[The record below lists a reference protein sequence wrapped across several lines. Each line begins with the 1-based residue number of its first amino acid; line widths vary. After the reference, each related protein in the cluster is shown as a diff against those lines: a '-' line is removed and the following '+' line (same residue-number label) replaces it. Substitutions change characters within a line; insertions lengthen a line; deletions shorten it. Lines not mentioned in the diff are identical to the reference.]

1 MEKNLKITKLVKQGG
16 RIVGYELSN
25 GHQIDKTAAVDMT
38 KSGEITNVT
47 LINNFDGSVG
57 LAPYDKNLKDLPVIV
72 IHS

>member
-1 MEKNLKITKLVKQGG
+1 MNNKLEISKLVKQGG

-25 GHQIDKTAAVDMT
+25 GHQVDKHSAIEMT

-57 LAPYDKNLKDLPVIV
+57 LATYDKKLNDIPVVV
-72 IHS
+72 IES